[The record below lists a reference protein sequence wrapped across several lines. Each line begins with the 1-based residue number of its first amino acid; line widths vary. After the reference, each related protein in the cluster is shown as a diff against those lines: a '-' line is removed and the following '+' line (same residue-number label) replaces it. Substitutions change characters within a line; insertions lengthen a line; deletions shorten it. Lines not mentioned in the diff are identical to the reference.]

1 MLFEMWNRQSVG
13 IEHPVD
19 LSVRHPN
26 LSGVVTIEIAA
37 LASAP
42 SVHTIQP
49 AINSEALSLD
59 RQIDSLV

>member
-1 MLFEMWNRQSVG
+1 MFIEMWNRQSVG
-13 IEHPVD
+13 IEHPIN
-19 LSVRHPN
+19 LSVRHLN
-26 LSGVVTIEIAA
+26 LLGVAIVVAA
-37 LASAP
+37 LGSAP